1 MSNNID
7 LVEIKLYQDKMN
19 IVNFPHL
26 IKGESHTINFSITR
40 LVKNYGENSAQVGI
54 NWNIVKPTSSVLLI
68 RKANSKALYKI
79 YNSKKFSNT
88 TTFEVSSAFLNEP
101 GETEFQLKFYIKGG
115 AIDKTPIWKATIA
128 DSLEEGDAEFPNKE
142 DIDKYIDSKLT
153 DLYTQINDLK
163 TEVQSL
169 SERIKQ
175 LEEYHNGEED
185 PDNPT
190 TTYMYYGRISAEE
203 RKGAKLSYS
212 DITESMIK
220 TSAAMKEYTC
230 STRGKTSMGKE
241 TTTKAYDYIVVAVP
255 ASSNYNVTQDN
266 GFGKKV
272 PFREEYQGANGIPI
286 TINGE
291 DYKLYGEIILT
302 QGEKFI
308 YIDENITN

>member
-79 YNSKKFSNT
+79 YNSKNYSNT

-142 DIDKYIDSKLT
+142 DIDEYIDSKLT
-153 DLYTQINDLK
+153 DLYTQINNLK
-163 TEVQSL
+163 TVVQSL
-169 SERIKQ
+169 LEKIRQ
-175 LEEYHNGEED
+175 LEKHHNGEED

-190 TTYMYYGRISAEE
+190 TTYMYYGR
-203 RKGAKLSYS
+203 LSFNEVGET
-212 DITESMIK
+212 ITPYGQITKSMIESGANMTKAEAGTLVK
-220 TSAAMKEYTC
+220 TSL
-230 STRGKTSMGKE
+230 GKE
-241 TTTKAYDYIVVAVP
+241 SQCNEGDYVVIAVP
-255 ASSNYNVTQDN
+255 ASSNYIVTQDN
-266 GFGKKV
+266 GIGGKV
-272 PFREEYQGANGIPI
+272 PFNEDISGANGKPRLS
-286 TINGE
+286 INGVQ
-291 DYKLYGEIILT
+291 YKLFGEIMPAA
-302 QGEKFI
+302 GEYFI
-308 YIDENITN
+308 YID

>member
-7 LVEIKLYQDKMN
+7 LVEIKLYEDKMN

-54 NWNIVKPTSSVLLI
+54 DWNIVKPTSSVLLI

-79 YNSKKFSNT
+79 YNSKNYSNT

-142 DIDKYIDSKLT
+142 DIDEYIDSKLT
-153 DLYTQINDLK
+153 DLYTQINNLK
-163 TEVQSL
+163 TVVQSL
-169 SERIKQ
+169 LERIRQ
-175 LEEYHNGEED
+175 LEEHHNGEED

-190 TTYMYYGRISAEE
+190 TTYMYYGRLSFNEVGEKITPYGKITGSKIES
-203 RKGAKLSYS
+203 GAN
-212 DITESMIK
+212 MIK
-220 TSAAMKEYTC
+220 AEAG
-230 STRGKTSMGKE
+230 RLGKTSLGKE
-241 TTTKAYDYIVVAVP
+241 SQCNEGDYVVIAVP
-255 ASSNYNVTQDN
+255 ASSNYIVTQDN
-266 GFGKKV
+266 GIGGKV
-272 PFREEYQGANGIPI
+272 PFNEDISGANGQYGLS
-286 TINGE
+286 INGVQ
-291 DYKLYGEIILT
+291 YKLFGEIMPAA
-302 QGEKFI
+302 GEYFI
-308 YIDENITN
+308 YID

>member
-7 LVEIKLYQDKMN
+7 LVEIKLYEDKMN

-54 NWNIVKPTSSVLLI
+54 DWNIVKPTSSVLLI

-79 YNSKKFSNT
+79 YNSKNYSNT

-128 DSLEEGDAEFPNKE
+128 DSLEEGDAEVPNKE

-153 DLYTQINDLK
+153 DLYAQINNLK
-163 TEVQSL
+163 TVVQSL
-169 SERIKQ
+169 LERIRQ

-190 TTYMYYGRISAEE
+190 TTYMYYGR
-203 RKGAKLSYS
+203 LSFNEVGETITPYGQ
-212 DITESMIK
+212 ITESKIKNGVNMTKAETGRLIK
-220 TSAAMKEYTC
+220 TSL
-230 STRGKTSMGKE
+230 GKE
-241 TTTKAYDYIVVAVP
+241 SQCNEGDYVVVAVP
-255 ASSNYNVTQDN
+255 VSSNYTVTQDN
-266 GFGKKV
+266 GIGGKA
-272 PFREEYQGANGIPI
+272 PFNEDISGANGQYRLS
-286 TINGE
+286 INGVQ
-291 DYKLYGEIILT
+291 YKLFGEIMPAA
-302 QGEKFI
+302 GEYFI
-308 YIDENITN
+308 YID